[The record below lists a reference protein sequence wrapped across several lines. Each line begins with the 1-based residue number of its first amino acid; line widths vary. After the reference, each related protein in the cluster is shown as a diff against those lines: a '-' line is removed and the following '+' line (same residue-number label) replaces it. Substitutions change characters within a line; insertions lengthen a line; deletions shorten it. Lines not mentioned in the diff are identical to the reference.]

1 MKKPTRI
8 LHRCTI
14 GAIAIVISVSLIG
27 CAHEIKAI
35 KSVPPVPPVAFSA
48 NATSVEEMAIQTE
61 MTANAYVNQ
70 VDVLAP
76 VHFDES
82 KVYFDKA
89 NQENN
94 KGASSATILK
104 TLGLARAHLNKAI
117 QDAKVTQ
124 TMVSEISNAR
134 LQALNAGARK
144 NFAGLNI
151 LDNQFKKITTEAI
164 KGNTKFETTALQNQY
179 LALELSSIKTA
190 KLQNLQDMLTEAK
203 AKNAPK
209 IVPQAYS
216 SLVQKYNI
224 AEKVIETD
232 RHSNPKIDSAVAE
245 ATLAAKRTLKL
256 LVSEQN
262 SRSQTPEQRAVT
274 LESRDNALQAADST
288 ISEVAAVA
296 IQKNEEL
303 QVRNA
308 SLILSEKEN
317 KEHKRIELDN
327 KIVADAAALF
337 SNNESDVYRQEGLL
351 IIRLKTM
358 NFASG
363 RSDLP
368 ADALAIL
375 NKVKE
380 VLVDLGPSQV
390 MVQGHTDGIGSASTN
405 QKLSQNRAQ
414 AVQKYFSLDKI
425 LEKNQIESVGY
436 GYTKPLA
443 SNKTKEGRA
452 QNRRVDIVITPNQTI

>member
-1 MKKPTRI
+1 MTEEEDLSKE
-8 LHRCTI
+8 
-14 GAIAIVISVSLIG
+14 ISF
-27 CAHEIKAI
+27 APE
-35 KSVPPVPPVAFSA
+35 SVPAVPPVAFAA
-48 NATSVEEMAIQTE
+48 NATSVEEMSIQKE

-94 KGASSATILK
+94 KGASSAMILK
-104 TLGLARAHLNKAI
+104 TLSFARGHLNKAN

-124 TMVSEISNAR
+124 TMVSEITNAR

-144 NFAGLNI
+144 NPDGLNI
-151 LDNQFKKITTEAI
+151 LDNQLKKITTEAI
-164 KGNTKFETTALQNQY
+164 KGSSNIETAALQNQY

-190 KLQNLQDMLTEAK
+190 KLEKLQGMMAEAK

-209 IVPQAYS
+209 IIPQAYS

-232 RHSNPKIDSAVAE
+232 RHSNPKIDSAVAA
-245 ATLAAKRTLKL
+245 ATLAATRTLKL

-288 ISEVAAVA
+288 ISEVAEVA
-296 IQKNEEL
+296 IQANEEL
-303 QVRNA
+303 KVRNA
-308 SLILSEKEN
+308 SLIAAEKEN
-317 KEHKRIELDN
+317 KEHKRIEQEN

-337 SNNESDVYRQEGLL
+337 TNNEADVYRQEGLL

-380 VLVDLGPSQV
+380 VLLDIGPSQV
-390 MVQGHTDGIGSASTN
+390 TVQGHTDAIGAASTN

-414 AVQKYFSLDKI
+414 AVQQYFSLDKV
-425 LEKNQIESVGY
+425 LEKNQIESIGY

-443 SNKTKEGRA
+443 TNKTKEGRA
-452 QNRRVDIVITPNQTI
+452 QNRRVDIVIHPNQVI